1 MKRRPSQRSPAEYG
15 PGTGRSSRLLQR
27 IWDAAALARR
37 WAHRSGDDAV
47 DAALGIE
54 QQLNTLRPICTAQG
68 LSSGE
73 TCGAPAVAVAEIH
86 AVDGCDQVGLNTD
99 GDLVEVLCEVC
110 LEMVRWAMAT
120 YVDDKREMA
129 SRRGASPV
137 CATCGR
143 PTGYLRSILAVR
155 PIGAEWLAL

>member
-1 MKRRPSQRSPAEYG
+1 M
-15 PGTGRSSRLLQR
+15 
-27 IWDAAALARR
+27 
-37 WAHRSGDDAV
+37 
-47 DAALGIE
+47 
-54 QQLNTLRPICTAQG
+54 
-68 LSSGE
+68 
-73 TCGAPAVAVAEIH
+73 
-86 AVDGCDQVGLNTD
+86 GLNTD